1 MQTTLTFIAVVA
13 VVAAG
18 SLPFVFLWR
27 HPGKKMDLPPYRHWL
42 VAMITLAAVSGV
54 AVVVHLMTR

>member
-13 VVAAG
+13 IVAVIL
-18 SLPFVFLWR
+18 LPFAFLWR

-42 VAMITLAAVSGV
+42 ALIIALTGVSIAAVV
-54 AVVVHLMTR
+54 IHLMTR